1 VKPSTVSGGS
11 GIPAAAEDTDARDA
25 EARPSRM
32 AASETGNEAG
42 PSAGGGLDEA
52 WRRVVTAMMGR
63 KALLASVLEHARPV
77 ALSGETLVVGMA
89 ASRFHR
95 ELLADRANRELINQV
110 IQQQVPGARR
120 IDLAT
125 EDVPPADALAHPA
138 VQAALAAF
146 PGEVVSVRPRLPEE
160 GETT

>member
-1 VKPSTVSGGS
+1 MAMPVMEADL
-11 GIPAAAEDTDARDA
+11 GIKKAQL
-25 EARPSRM
+25 
-32 AASETGNEAG
+32 
-42 PSAGGGLDEA
+42 GLFL
-52 WRRVVTAMMGR
+52 TLHG
-63 KALLASVLEHARPV
+63 LLYGV
-77 ALSGETLVVGMA
+77 AKLCNGM
-89 ASRFHR
+89 
-95 ELLADRANRELINQV
+95 LADRANRELINQV

-120 IDLAT
+120 MDLAT